1 MLQETGGQN
10 SQTVTTLVFQVNGV
24 LGNPLA
30 QQNVTFS
37 LNTQTGGLS
46 LSSASGITNSQ
57 GQVSARVTL
66 GNVPTSVRV
75 MADVVT
81 NSGVSVLTQ
90 SDLLAV
96 NKGLPDQNSF
106 TLSANR
112 LNPEA
117 YNISGQTVSLV
128 ARLADTFNN
137 PVPDRTSVNFTTEGG
152 IIAPS
157 CATTNGT

>member
-1 MLQETGGQN
+1 
-10 SQTVTTLVFQVNGV
+10 
-24 LGNPLA
+24 
-30 QQNVTFS
+30 
-37 LNTQTGGLS
+37 
-46 LSSASGITNSQ
+46 
-57 GQVSARVTL
+57 VSARVTL

-137 PVPDRTSVNFTTEGG
+137 PVPDRTSVNITT
-152 IIAPS
+152 
-157 CATTNGT
+157 